1 MPRRRADDGHKHVW
15 RESLAIDAPRRGRAR
30 QDVRTG
36 RSLLGLHKIGYFTAR
51 ADERGVAPRPLI
63 LDTR

>member
-1 MPRRRADDGHKHVW
+1 MPGRRADDGHKHVW

-51 ADERGVAPRPLI
+51 ADER
-63 LDTR
+63 